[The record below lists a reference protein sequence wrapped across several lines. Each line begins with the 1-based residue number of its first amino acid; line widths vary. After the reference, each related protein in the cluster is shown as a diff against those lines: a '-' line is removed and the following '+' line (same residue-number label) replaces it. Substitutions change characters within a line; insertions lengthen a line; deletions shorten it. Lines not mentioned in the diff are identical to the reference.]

1 MAALLLGTIGGTA
14 ARGDSLGARVRFD
27 LQARSREFLRRGL
40 ILSGA
45 IHITL
50 LFAFLNLAGSGGD
63 VLVRTNGRPIDVFR
77 QPPVPPLISYPPS
90 GTTPAVDAAG
100 KTGRVVPVED
110 RVVLPKVQF
119 TGIGPADTPPPGGP
133 QSSDPASGPGPGGP
147 SNGPDPERVYMV
159 ADVEQAPVPIE
170 SPKPLY
176 PEYARD
182 NGISGRVVTQ
192 VLVRADGS
200 VGRVT
205 VKSGI
210 KILGDAAQEGLYRW
224 RFRPARMGGRPV
236 AVWVEIPINFTL

>member
-1 MAALLLGTIGGTA
+1 MAALLLDTVGGT
-14 ARGDSLGARVRFD
+14 ARGDSLGASVRFD

-45 IHITL
+45 LHAAL
-50 LFAFLNLAGSGGD
+50 LIAFLNLPGNGGD
-63 VLVRTNGRPIDVFR
+63 VLVRTNGRPIDLFR
-77 QPPVPPLISYPPS
+77 QPPMPPLIDYPPS
-90 GTTPAVDAAG
+90 GPAPAVDTAN

-119 TGIGPADTPPPGGP
+119 TGFGADVSRPGGP

-147 SNGPDPERVYMV
+147 SNGADPEPVYMV
-159 ADVEQAPVPIE
+159 AEVEQAPVPIE
-170 SPKPLY
+170 SPKPVY
-176 PEYARD
+176 PEYAREA
-182 NGISGRVVTQ
+182 GISGRVVTQ

-200 VGRVT
+200 VGRVV

-210 KILGDAAQEGLYRW
+210 KILGDSAQEGLYRW
-224 RFRPARMGGRPV
+224 RFRPAKMGGRPV